1 MRNLFLIILITLGS
15 VLVNAQNLVLPLYGK
30 AEFEKIASLDDE
42 MPELHVYLTDKLSS
56 QAVVVCPGGGYKGL
70 SFGSE
75 GVSVAKWL
83 NQNGIA
89 AFVVKYRMPAGRQEV
104 PVEDLT
110 RAFEIVMANADKWNL
125 DSCRIGLMGFS
136 AGGHLAATGL
146 VTLKGELKPDFGILV
161 YPVISMK
168 KNITHQFSRFNLMG
182 KSPSEDTVIKF
193 STEEQVAEDTP
204 ATILFHCSDDPA
216 VKPENSIVFYQALL
230 RNAVPAEMHVY
241 PKGRHGWGFIEGAPF
256 PYFNEFKTTVL
267 RWIAEQNN

>member
-42 MPELHVYLTDKLSS
+42 MPELHVYLTDKPSS

-146 VTLKGELKPDFGILV
+146 V
-161 YPVISMK
+161 
-168 KNITHQFSRFNLMG
+168 
-182 KSPSEDTVIKF
+182 
-193 STEEQVAEDTP
+193 
-204 ATILFHCSDDPA
+204 C
-216 VKPENSIVFYQALL
+216 
-230 RNAVPAEMHVY
+230 
-241 PKGRHGWGFIEGAPF
+241 
-256 PYFNEFKTTVL
+256 
-267 RWIAEQNN
+267 